1 MATYVLVHGA
11 YHGGWCWQRVTERL
25 RAAGHAVHVLT
36 HTGSGERAHLLR
48 PGLDISAYVQDLFGL
63 VESEGLS
70 GVILVGHSF
79 GGMTLTAAA
88 ERNPAPFRHLVYF
101 DALVPQSGEMPLR
114 DRMPPEVYAQR
125 LKQARDVGGVPCFMP
140 PRPSYFGV
148 TNPADAEW
156 VQRRL
161 TPLAVSLLECA
172 VELSH
177 PIGNG
182 LPVTY
187 VRCTVPRMDLMN
199 VPEQRARELGW
210 PVIELATGHDA
221 MVSDPQGTTD
231 ILLSLAGQ

>member
-48 PGLDISAYVQDLFGL
+48 PGLDISVYAQDLFGL

-101 DALVPQSGEMPLR
+101 DALVPKSGEMPLR
-114 DRMPPEVYAQR
+114 DRMPPEVYAER

-140 PRPSYFGV
+140 PRPGYFGV
-148 TNPADAEW
+148 LDPADAEW
-156 VQRRL
+156 VKARL
-161 TPLAVSLLECA
+161 TPLAVSLMECA
-172 VELSH
+172 VNLAL

-187 VRCTVPRMDLMN
+187 VRCTAPRMELMD
-199 VPEQRARELGW
+199 VSERRARELGW
-210 PVIELATGHDA
+210 PVVELATGHDA

-231 ILLSLAGQ
+231 ILLSLAGR